1 MKKSKFMK
9 NKYTHLVDMETD
21 NGCIL
26 HELEATIDEKGNIYF
41 VRDDNG
47 VHAWHCNSVH
57 NDDYNVIKIQ
67 SLKDN
72 Q

>member
-1 MKKSKFMK
+1 MK
-9 NKYTHLVDMETD
+9 TD

-26 HELEATIDEKGNIYF
+26 KELEATIDESGNIHF

-57 NDDYNVIKIQ
+57 KDDYNVIKITPV
-67 SLKDN
+67 LG
-72 Q
+72 